1 MGLFIMVGEY
11 SFNGDS
17 YTITSQR
24 SYDAVCHVDLAFV
37 HVVQHLFG
45 AFGPDFVVAAVAEET
60 DADDD
65 VTCERQALLRFQE
78 LILEAGAAA
87 EGYDGVFFDH
97 GRLY

>member
-45 AFGPDFVVAAVAEET
+45 ALKRFGDTISMTTGDCANGKSGKRSKLNYDISHNT
-60 DADDD
+60 NSSK
-65 VTCERQALLRFQE
+65 
-78 LILEAGAAA
+78 IL
-87 EGYDGVFFDH
+87 F
-97 GRLY
+97 